1 MFWWTLEVTIY
12 ILVVAFYVL
21 HKRKAQKNWQRAT
34 KVLLETSK
42 NGSADEI
49 RKALKVYEEAWNMLQ
64 SKR

>member
-12 ILVVAFYVL
+12 ILIVAFYVF
-21 HKRKAQKNWQRAT
+21 HKGKAQKNWERAR

-42 NGSADEI
+42 NGSADAI
-49 RKALKVYEEAWNMLQ
+49 RKALKTYEEAWNTLQ